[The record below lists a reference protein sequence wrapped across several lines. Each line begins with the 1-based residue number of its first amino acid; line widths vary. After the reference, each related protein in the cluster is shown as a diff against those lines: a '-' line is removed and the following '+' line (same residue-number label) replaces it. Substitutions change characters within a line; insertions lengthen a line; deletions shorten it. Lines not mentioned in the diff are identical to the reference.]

1 MWKHLC
7 WSHFLTMLQ
16 LSKPETSLKKDSSTG
31 IFLWIFSNF
40 SKNLLYKTSQM
51 TALADSSITTKVLS
65 TYHTLLVFFITFFF
79 IIDNCNHGSLLRKC
93 LKMKA
98 FLLFTIVYSKITLRK
113 KMLLRQFRLSN
124 NLLMH
129 IRENTDFLWQK
140 PPNCQV
146 LKQISK
152 ADYTSEFH
160 NKYINIESLLQ
171 VYF

>member
-79 IIDNCNHGSLLRKC
+79 YYWQLQSWEFTQKVSKNEGFFTFYNSLFKNYI
-93 LKMKA
+93 KKKNA
-98 FLLFTIVYSKITLRK
+98 VKTIL
-113 KMLLRQFRLSN
+113 
-124 NLLMH
+124 H

-152 ADYTSEFH
+152 AEYTSEFH